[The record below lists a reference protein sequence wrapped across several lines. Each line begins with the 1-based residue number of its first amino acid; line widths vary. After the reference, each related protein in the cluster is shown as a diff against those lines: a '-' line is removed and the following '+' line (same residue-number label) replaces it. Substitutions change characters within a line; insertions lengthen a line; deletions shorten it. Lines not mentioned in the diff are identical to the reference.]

1 MVHTIGW
8 FIEQA
13 LSVLCIFIGVWIFFY
28 ILKNGTGAV
37 KDIIRT
43 IGMTVKTVCVWIR
56 EKLITKMEEERE
68 GAQEKK
74 GKHEPITYDEF
85 CKRNGYPTK
94 EEFDEM
100 MKNRETF
107 RL

>member
-56 EKLITKMEEERE
+56 EKLITKMEEEHE
-68 GAQEKK
+68 GAQAK
-74 GKHEPITYDEF
+74 GKHEPMSYNEF
-85 CKRNGYPTK
+85 CRKNGFPTQ
-94 EEFDEM
+94 EEFEAKM
-100 MKNRETF
+100 RNHETF
-107 RL
+107 TL